1 MTSIF
6 SNEHQSKM
14 QMRILFFGLAE
25 MCLGFA
31 GAILSDVTSIFN
43 LLVLFSGVAGV
54 AALAF
59 CLINPTTIKVYDVLG
74 MALVLA
80 YGTGTL
86 NSLVT
91 YAMDNKDLLLSST
104 VDEYWLSRTLGLATA
119 AAGFLHVVGRFDS
132 NGYVFPKFN
141 SIDLQ
146 SNRAIWFV
154 GIIAATAI
162 IFIATGKLGF
172 MADLTAVEGYVGIS
186 STTAIVLDLM
196 TPAGALALYLGRK
209 ADERNKKVI
218 FITLAII
225 LLLIQFGL
233 GRRIF
238 VFSLIIYV
246 MAAILAKRP
255 EKIFSAR
262 NIVILLSL
270 VMVVQAVTSTF
281 FILRVARY
289 SFKASHE
296 TPSIVQLIPEAI
308 KVYKD
313 RERLYIAEQIQ
324 ENLSS
329 RTFVLEYLATLSER
343 SSVIGPTYGQNLLR
357 AAVVATPIILYWGK
371 YKNPLFGSEEDL
383 LNRHFRM
390 PVWDASNSILT
401 ASVGDFGEIGFF
413 VIPVILCF
421 IFSLFLRMTYT
432 LAAPISGILVS
443 FFICKVLLS
452 VEEDVVAYFTSARSV
467 FILLAIAWP
476 VFSFKTGLS
485 MRTYALGNESAV
497 KSKIS

>member
-31 GAILSDVTSIFN
+31 GAILSDATSIFN
-43 LLVLFSGVAGV
+43 LLVFFSGVAGV

-59 CLINPTTIKVYDVLG
+59 CVLNPANIKVYDVLG

-91 YAMDNKDLLLSST
+91 YAMDNKDLLLSSS

-119 AAGFLHVVGRFDS
+119 AAGFLHVIGRFDN

-154 GIIAATAI
+154 GIIAAIAV

-172 MADLTAVEGYVGIS
+172 MADLTSKEGYVGIS
-186 STTAIVLDLM
+186 STTAIILDLM

-209 ADERNKKVI
+209 AEDRNMKVI
-218 FITLAII
+218 FITIAAI

-238 VFSLIIYV
+238 VFSLLVYV

-255 EKIFSAR
+255 EKIFSVR
-262 NIVILLSL
+262 NVVILLAI
-270 VMVVQAVTSTF
+270 VMLVQAVTSTF

-289 SFKASHE
+289 SFKASHKP
-296 TPSIVQLIPEAI
+296 PSIVEMIPEAI
-308 KVYKD
+308 KIYKD
-313 RERLYIAEQIQ
+313 RERLYIAEQIN

-343 SSVIGPTYGQNLLR
+343 ASVIGPTYGQNLLR
-357 AAVVATPIILYWGK
+357 AVVVATPIIFYWGK

-383 LNRHFRM
+383 LNRHFGM
-390 PVWDASNSILT
+390 PVWDASNTVLT
-401 ASVGDFGEIGFF
+401 ASIGDFGEIGFF

-421 IFSLFLRMTYT
+421 LFSIFLRIAYA
-432 LAAPISGILVS
+432 LATPTSGILVS
-443 FFICKVLLS
+443 FFICKALLS

-467 FILLAIAWP
+467 FILLAITWL
-476 VFSFKTGLS
+476 VFSFKPS
-485 MRTYALGNESAV
+485 KSKRTYTLQN
-497 KSKIS
+497 KSPIRNKIS